1 MARASTQLRPRRN
14 GAAPMPQ
21 SIEPMLAVLS
31 TLPPDPKPYSF
42 EFKWDGVRA
51 ITYFD
56 GKRLSMESRNLL
68 DITPRYPEIHAI
80 TKELDGRRAIL
91 DGEVVALDKDGRP
104 SFPLL
109 QQRMHVRDAGAVKI
123 LMKQVPVY
131 YMIFD
136 VLYLDDQITMPLPFK
151 KRRELLEGLMLS
163 GENWRTSPA
172 IEGEGKSMYETATA
186 HTMEGIVAKKL
197 DSPYEPGRRSPN
209 WLKIKIV
216 QSQELVV
223 GGWCPEKGDNRSR
236 IGCLLL
242 GYYENGKLRYAG
254 SVGTGYTGAIHEQ
267 LVKKLKKIGRST
279 SPFADK
285 VPKPNAIYVDPKLV
299 VEVDYRRWPPGGMV
313 QQASY
318 KGLRMDKKASQVVK
332 EEWIPASEVAKGQAE
347 KRK

>member
-1 MARASTQLRPRRN
+1 
-14 GAAPMPQ
+14 MPQ
-21 SIEPMLAVLS
+21 HINPMLAVLS

-56 GKRLSMESRNLL
+56 GRRLSMESRNLL
-68 DITPRYPEIHAI
+68 DITPRYPELHPLA
-80 TKELDGRRAIL
+80 ESLRGRRAIL
-91 DGEVVALDKDGRP
+91 DGEVVALDEKDRP

-109 QQRMHVRDAGAVKI
+109 QQRMHVRDSGAVQR

-131 YMIFD
+131 YIIFD

-151 KRRELLEGLMLS
+151 RRRAMLEGLKLS
-163 GENWRTSPA
+163 GPSWRTSPA
-172 IEGEGKSMYETATA
+172 VEGDGKSLYETAAA
-186 HTMEGIVAKKL
+186 HAMEGIVAKKL

-223 GGWCPEKGDNRSR
+223 GGWCPEKGNNPER

-242 GYYENGKLRYAG
+242 GYYEQKKLRYAG
-254 SVGTGYTGAIHEQ
+254 KVGTGFTNETHRQ
-267 LVKKLKKIGRST
+267 FVDLLKKLQRPT

-285 VPKPNAIYVDPKLV
+285 VPNSNAIFVEPKLV
-299 VEVDYRRWPPGGMV
+299 VEVDYRRWPNGGLI

-318 KGLRMDKKASQVVK
+318 KGLRTDKKASQVIK
-332 EEWIPASEVAKGQAE
+332 EERVPATEVAKAPEARQS
-347 KRK
+347 R

>member
-1 MARASTQLRPRRN
+1 MPRASTQVRPRRQT
-14 GAAPMPQ
+14 AAPMPQ

-31 TLPPDPKPYSF
+31 TIPPDPKPYSF

-68 DITPRYPEIHAI
+68 DITPRYPELHAI
-80 TKELDGRRAIL
+80 TEELEGRRAIL

-109 QQRMHVRDAGAVKI
+109 QQRMHVRDAGAVKL
-123 LMKQVPVY
+123 LMKRVPVY

-136 VLYLDDQITMPLPFK
+136 ILYLDGQVTMPLPFK
-151 KRRELLEGLMLS
+151 KRREILESLMLS
-163 GENWRTSPA
+163 GEFWRTSPA
-172 IEGEGKSMYETATA
+172 IAGEGKSMYETAVA

-197 DSPYEPGRRSPN
+197 DSSYEPGRRSPN

-236 IGCLLL
+236 IGALLL
-242 GYYENGKLRYAG
+242 GYYDKGQFRYAG
-254 SVGTGYTGAIHEQ
+254 SVGTGYTGAIHHQ
-267 LVKKLKKIGRST
+267 LVEKLQKIGRAN
-279 SPFADK
+279 SPFVDK
-285 VPKPNAIYVDPKLV
+285 VPKPNPIFVDPKLV
-299 VEVDYRRWPPGGMV
+299 VEVDYRRWPPGGLV

-318 KGLRMDKKASQVVK
+318 KGLRMDKKASQVIK
-332 EEWIPASEVAKGQAE
+332 EERIPASEVAKATGV
-347 KRK
+347 RK

>member
-1 MARASTQLRPRRN
+1 MPR
-14 GAAPMPQ
+14 
-21 SIEPMLAVLS
+21 SIQPMLAVLS

-56 GKRLSMESRNLL
+56 GRRLSMESRNRL
-68 DITPRYPEIHAI
+68 DITPRYPELHAI
-80 TKELDGRRAIL
+80 AKELSGRRAIL

-109 QQRMHVRDAGAVKI
+109 QQRMHVRDSGAVKI
-123 LMKQVPVY
+123 LMKSVPVY
-131 YMIFD
+131 YMLFD
-136 VLYLDDQITMPLPFK
+136 ILYLDNQVTMPLPFK
-151 KRRELLEGLMLS
+151 KRREMLEELMLS
-163 GENWRTSPA
+163 GQNWRTSPA
-172 IEGEGKSMYETATA
+172 IEGEGKSMYETALA

-197 DSPYEPGRRSPN
+197 DSLYEPGRRSPN

-242 GYYENGKLRYAG
+242 GYYDKGQFRYAG
-254 SVGTGYTGAIHEQ
+254 SVGTGYTDAVHGQ
-267 LVKKLKKIGRST
+267 LVEKLQKIGRPT
-279 SPFADK
+279 SPFTEK
-285 VPKPNAIYVDPKLV
+285 VPKPNPIFVDPKLV
-299 VEVDYRRWPPGGMV
+299 VEVDYRRWPEGGLV

-318 KGLRMDKKASQVVK
+318 KGLRMDKKASQVIK
-332 EEWIPASEVAKGQAE
+332 EERIPASEIAKAGGG
-347 KRK
+347 RK

>member
-1 MARASTQLRPRRN
+1 MARASTQVRPRRQI
-14 GAAPMPQ
+14 AAPMPQ

-51 ITYFD
+51 ISYFD

-68 DITPRYPEIHAI
+68 DITPRYPELHAI
-80 TKELDGRRAIL
+80 TRELDGRRAIL

-104 SFPLL
+104 SLPLL
-109 QQRMHVRDAGAVKI
+109 QQRMHVRDAGAVKL
-123 LMKQVPVY
+123 LMKRVPVY

-136 VLYLDDQITMPLPFK
+136 ILYLDGQVTMPLPFK
-151 KRRELLEGLMLS
+151 KRREILESLMLS
-163 GENWRTSPA
+163 GESWRTSPA
-172 IEGEGKSMYETATA
+172 MEGEGKSMYETAVA

-242 GYYENGKLRYAG
+242 GYYDKGQFRYAG
-254 SVGTGYTGAIHEQ
+254 SVGTGYTGAVHKQ
-267 LVKKLKKIGRST
+267 LVEKLQKIGRT
-279 SPFADK
+279 NSPFVDK
-285 VPKPNAIYVDPKLV
+285 VPKPNPIFVDPKLV
-299 VEVDYRRWPPGGMV
+299 VEVDYRRWPEGGLV

-318 KGLRMDKKASQVVK
+318 KGLRMDKKASQVIK
-332 EEWIPASEVAKGQAE
+332 EERIPASQVAAATGE
-347 KRK
+347 RK

>member
-1 MARASTQLRPRRN
+1 
-14 GAAPMPQ
+14 MPQ

-31 TLPPDPKPYSF
+31 TLPPNPKPYSF

-56 GKRLSMESRNLL
+56 GRGLSMESRNRL
-68 DITPRYPEIHAI
+68 DITPRYPELHKLA
-80 TKELDGRRAIL
+80 KELTGRSIVL

-109 QQRMHVRDAGAVKI
+109 QQRMHVRDAGAVKM
-123 LMKQVPVY
+123 LMKSVPVY
-131 YMIFD
+131 YMLFD
-136 VLYLDDQITMPLPFK
+136 ILYLDDQPTMSLPFK

-163 GENWRTSPA
+163 GESWRTSPVV
-172 IEGEGKSMYETATA
+172 EGEGKSMYETAEA
-186 HTMEGIVAKKL
+186 HGMEGIVAKKL
-197 DSPYEPGRRSPN
+197 DSPYEPGRRSPH

-242 GYYENGKLRYAG
+242 GYYEGDRLRYAG
-254 SVGTGYTGAIHEQ
+254 SVGTGYTGAIHDQ
-267 LVKKLKKIGRST
+267 LVGKLSKIGRST
-279 SPFADK
+279 SPFVDK
-285 VPKPNAIYVDPKLV
+285 VPKPNTIFVDPKLV
-299 VEVDYRRWPPGGMV
+299 VEVDYRRWPPGGLM

-332 EEWIPASEVAKGQAE
+332 EERIPAADIAKAGGAGA
-347 KRK
+347 KR

>member
-1 MARASTQLRPRRN
+1 MPRASTQVRPPRSA
-14 GAAPMPQ
+14 AAPMPQ
-21 SIEPMLAVLS
+21 SVEPMLALLS
-31 TLPPDPKPYSF
+31 TMPPNPKPYSF

-56 GKRLSMESRNLL
+56 GRRLSMESRNRL
-68 DITPRYPEIHAI
+68 DITPRYPELHAI
-80 TKELDGRRAIL
+80 ARELAGRRAIL

-109 QQRMHVRDAGAVKI
+109 QQRMHVRDAGAVKM
-123 LMKQVPVY
+123 LMKSVPVY

-136 VLYLDDQITMPLPFK
+136 VLYLDSQVTMPLSLK

-163 GENWRTSPA
+163 GESWRTSPA
-172 IEGEGKSMYETATA
+172 IEGEGQSMYETALA

-223 GGWCPEKGDNRSR
+223 GGWCPEKGDNRAR

-242 GYYENGKLRYAG
+242 GYYENGRFRYAG
-254 SVGTGYTGAIHEQ
+254 SVGTGYTDAIHRQ
-267 LVKKLKKIGRST
+267 LTEKLQKIGRST

-285 VPKPNAIYVDPKLV
+285 VPKPKAIYVDPKLV
-299 VEVDYRRWPPGGMV
+299 VE
-313 QQASY
+313 
-318 KGLRMDKKASQVVK
+318 
-332 EEWIPASEVAKGQAE
+332 
-347 KRK
+347 